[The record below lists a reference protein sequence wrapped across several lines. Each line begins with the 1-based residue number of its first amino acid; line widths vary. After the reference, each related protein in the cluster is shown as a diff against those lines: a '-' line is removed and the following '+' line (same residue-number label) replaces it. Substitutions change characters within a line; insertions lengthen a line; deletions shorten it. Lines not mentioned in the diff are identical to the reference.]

1 MSEILTIDLKELEEK
16 VENGKGLNHTEATV
30 LLEFVRKII
39 SNGGTAP
46 QPQLTIPGS
55 IAKLINTGDTEYIRW
70 TYADELIVSCEL
82 VEDEWK
88 AHKKLEDEIM
98 RRKALVQA
106 YLAGKALG
114 VDLVKVVEG

>member
-1 MSEILTIDLKELEEK
+1 MSDTKCPNCGCE
-16 VENGKGLNHTEATV
+16 
-30 LLEFVRKII
+30 
-39 SNGGTAP
+39 
-46 QPQLTIPGS
+46 LTIPKR
-55 IAKLINTGDTEYIRW
+55 IAELINMGDTEYIRW

-88 AHKKLEDEIM
+88 AHKKREYEIV
-98 RRKALVQA
+98 RRKALIQA